1 MLLPS
6 LKASGGTLW
15 IAGLCFL
22 WDFSGNTGSH
32 APWGASSARPPGGT
46 VVIHQRPRRPAG
58 EVAQAC
64 AASSAQPA
72 LRYYFLIYKAP
83 FPRRF
88 PGRSCFGEGSQKHYP
103 ARGATPARRKVV

>member
-1 MLLPS
+1 MV
-6 LKASGGTLW
+6 TLVRMHPG
-15 IAGLCFL
+15 ALAQLSHQVAL
-22 WDFSGNTGSH
+22 WSFT
-32 APWGASSARPPGGT
+32 SARGA
-46 VVIHQRPRRPAG
+46 PAG

-64 AASSAQPA
+64 AASGAQPA

-83 FPRRF
+83 FLRRF